1 MNYSKSKKSI
11 IAFSLAG
18 LLFFSNMLPLLA
30 VEKKLSNEILIE
42 KIDSTKAKNPEH
54 HIKNSTVDKD
64 IQSKSKTSSNLTY
77 NLIYYL
83 ISMFLKTNPLSRPK

>member
-1 MNYSKSKKSI
+1 MNRFKLKKSI

-18 LLFFSNMLPLLA
+18 IFFFGSMLPLLA
-30 VEKKLSNEILIE
+30 TEKKLSNEMLIE
-42 KIDSTKAKNPEH
+42 KIDSAKAKNTEYQF
-54 HIKNSTVDKD
+54 KD
-64 IQSKSKTSSNLTY
+64 SSVGKEIRSKSNSSSNLTY